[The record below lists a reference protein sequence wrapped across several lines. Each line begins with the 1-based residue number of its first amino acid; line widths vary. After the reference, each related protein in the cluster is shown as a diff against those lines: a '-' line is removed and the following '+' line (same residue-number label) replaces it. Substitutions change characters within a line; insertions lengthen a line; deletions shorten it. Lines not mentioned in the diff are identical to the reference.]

1 MSLGD
6 HAYTVLKD
14 RRKKRRVLI
23 QFIILLL
30 VLLGIFYAFFFLK
43 SYTPYAEDEESSTLN
58 TGFIALS
65 YGGVDRTG
73 RTSDLIGEPLL
84 NDHLAALRKAGYVT
98 VTSKDVAAYYHEGK
112 RLPPRALYLMFE
124 DGRRDT
130 AIFAQKSLEKY
141 NFHAT
146 MFSYAEKLES
156 KDPKFLSKRDMQSLM
171 DSSFWDMGSDGYRLH
186 FINVFDRYHNYLG
199 ELTPLQFS
207 MLRSS
212 LGRNYNH
219 YLMDYLRDKDGYARE
234 SYQHMVRRIDFD
246 YMNLRDTYQRELGF
260 VPEAYAL
267 MHANTTQ
274 FGNQDDVSA
283 VNEKWIRRLFT
294 INFNRE
300 GSSFNAH
307 NSSPYDLTRL
317 EPGTKWPVN
326 HLLMRVAADTKSM
339 GKIPFEEGDEKR
351 QKAWKRNSGA
361 SEITGNS
368 LILTTAPYGIGLTEL
383 LGSKA
388 YQNFSLSVR
397 LTGNTFGR
405 QQLFLRA
412 SEDLSRCL
420 IVELSGGR
428 LIVTERRHGKDTPL
442 LQENVD
448 VLLDRPRLSVEE
460 AQKEAEV
467 KDYET
472 LARYAPTRQAAERY
486 AQKAA
491 ARKAK
496 PARSVKEGAAPYEP
510 KLERNARE
518 SHSLT
523 LSLQDDQLLIT
534 LDGKALDPLS
544 VLILDPGCL
553 FLGADMGKNES
564 WSQKNQAESVY
575 DATFE
580 DLVIHSQTGLDPEK
594 EQVLYSLKLSGLDR
608 FRYEAGQYWE
618 DILNW
623 FLRYI

>member
-219 YLMDYLRDKDGYARE
+219 YLM
-234 SYQHMVRRIDFD
+234 II
-246 YMNLRDTYQRELGF
+246 
-260 VPEAYAL
+260 
-267 MHANTTQ
+267 
-274 FGNQDDVSA
+274 SA
-283 VNEKWIRRLFT
+283 IRM
-294 INFNRE
+294 
-300 GSSFNAH
+300 A
-307 NSSPYDLTRL
+307 
-317 EPGTKWPVN
+317 
-326 HLLMRVAADTKSM
+326 M
-339 GKIPFEEGDEKR
+339 
-351 QKAWKRNSGA
+351 Q
-361 SEITGNS
+361 
-368 LILTTAPYGIGLTEL
+368 
-383 LGSKA
+383 
-388 YQNFSLSVR
+388 
-397 LTGNTFGR
+397 
-405 QQLFLRA
+405 
-412 SEDLSRCL
+412 
-420 IVELSGGR
+420 
-428 LIVTERRHGKDTPL
+428 
-442 LQENVD
+442 
-448 VLLDRPRLSVEE
+448 
-460 AQKEAEV
+460 
-467 KDYET
+467 
-472 LARYAPTRQAAERY
+472 
-486 AQKAA
+486 
-491 ARKAK
+491 
-496 PARSVKEGAAPYEP
+496 
-510 KLERNARE
+510 
-518 SHSLT
+518 
-523 LSLQDDQLLIT
+523 
-534 LDGKALDPLS
+534 GKATS
-544 VLILDPGCL
+544 IWCGGSILI
-553 FLGADMGKNES
+553 
-564 WSQKNQAESVY
+564 
-575 DATFE
+575 
-580 DLVIHSQTGLDPEK
+580 I
-594 EQVLYSLKLSGLDR
+594 
-608 FRYEAGQYWE
+608 
-618 DILNW
+618 
-623 FLRYI
+623 

>member
-1 MSLGD
+1 
-6 HAYTVLKD
+6 
-14 RRKKRRVLI
+14 
-23 QFIILLL
+23 
-30 VLLGIFYAFFFLK
+30 
-43 SYTPYAEDEESSTLN
+43 
-58 TGFIALS
+58 
-65 YGGVDRTG
+65 
-73 RTSDLIGEPLL
+73 
-84 NDHLAALRKAGYVT
+84 
-98 VTSKDVAAYYHEGK
+98 
-112 RLPPRALYLMFE
+112 
-124 DGRRDT
+124 
-130 AIFAQKSLEKY
+130 
-141 NFHAT
+141 

-351 QKAWKRNSGA
+351 QKR
-361 SEITGNS
+361 GNA
-368 LILTTAPYGIGLTEL
+368 ILAPRK
-383 LGSKA
+383 S
-388 YQNFSLSVR
+388 
-397 LTGNTFGR
+397 
-405 QQLFLRA
+405 RA
-412 SEDLSRCL
+412 
-420 IVELSGGR
+420 I
-428 LIVTERRHGKDTPL
+428 P
-442 LQENVD
+442 
-448 VLLDRPRLSVEE
+448 
-460 AQKEAEV
+460 
-467 KDYET
+467 
-472 LARYAPTRQAAERY
+472 
-486 AQKAA
+486 
-491 ARKAK
+491 
-496 PARSVKEGAAPYEP
+496 
-510 KLERNARE
+510 
-518 SHSLT
+518 
-523 LSLQDDQLLIT
+523 LSLRRLPM
-534 LDGKALDPLS
+534 AL
-544 VLILDPGCL
+544 G
-553 FLGADMGKNES
+553 
-564 WSQKNQAESVY
+564 
-575 DATFE
+575 
-580 DLVIHSQTGLDPEK
+580 
-594 EQVLYSLKLSGLDR
+594 
-608 FRYEAGQYWE
+608 
-618 DILNW
+618 
-623 FLRYI
+623 